1 MPVLGSH
8 MWSFYHLSFIKY
20 ASPLHT
26 VAKTLLNV
34 YKRSENVNGF
44 TVNQSI
50 KSLEDAGVDLFLT
63 FSSSFMTLD
72 KFAYCYMD
80 LAMNLKNL
88 LG

>member
-8 MWSFYHLSFIKY
+8 MWSFYHLSLIKY

-26 VAKTLLNV
+26 VDKTLLNV
-34 YKRSENVNGF
+34 YKKSENVNGF
-44 TVNQSI
+44 AVNQSI
-50 KSLEDAGVDLFLT
+50 KSLLFLT

-72 KFAYCYMD
+72 KFAYCYMN